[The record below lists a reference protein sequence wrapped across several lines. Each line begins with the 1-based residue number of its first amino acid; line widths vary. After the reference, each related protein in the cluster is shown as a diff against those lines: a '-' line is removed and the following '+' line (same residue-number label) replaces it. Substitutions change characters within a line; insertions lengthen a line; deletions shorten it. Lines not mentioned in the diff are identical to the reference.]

1 MSLLLQPIEWNVKI
15 ITALYKTVVSPLLTH
30 CSFALSYQYTVIQ
43 YPVRLSELLWS
54 RTGVYRYSVWHV
66 WDVVTCDCN
75 STVGYV
81 GDRGGSTQSHVWR
94 LHEPRPGARGASVRG
109 SEVHRRL
116 LLGGWA
122 LSGRVQ
128 QHTQV
133 PHEPRYIQVGEEQD
147 SDGLSRHWGFNKL
160 THWDQ
165 NKMAGNLQTA
175 LSHAF
180 SWQKIQLFWANF
192 HWSLFLWVQFTITH
206 Y

>member
-54 RTGVYRYSVWHV
+54 RTGVYRYSVCHV

-75 STVGYV
+75 STVGCV

-94 LHEPRPGARGASVRG
+94 LHEPRPGAWGASLRG
-109 SEVHRRL
+109 SEVHRGL

-133 PHEPRYIQVGEEQD
+133 PHEPRYIQVGEELHSGGLCHINGD
-147 SDGLSRHWGFNKL
+147 SLEQTEWNNKHFTNSIVTRIYL
-160 THWDQ
+160 KE
-165 NKMAGNLQTA
+165 NSGVIIK
-175 LSHAF
+175 F
-180 SWQKIQLFWANF
+180 SLKFIA
-192 HWSLFLWVQFTITH
+192 I
-206 Y
+206 